1 MRLISASIICIL
13 LFWCCSN
20 SHSPNVAVDEPHNSK
35 FDSFL
40 TQFAQFDGKQ
50 LDESFFR
57 MRKQF
62 PNEKWCPEID
72 KHIYSSCLFDDGLC
86 PPENGFC
93 YRPCYRMERDSIYIV
108 SIKKEK
114 YSYDNNTL
122 VTYDKK
128 GEIID
133 VEIVGVSDNGKV
145 YKIEPSTGER
155 EIVYT
160 QYCFKDVES
169 AYDGDCDVSVYKVT
183 IATDGRINKSL
194 LREDK
199 NVKVTLSFY

>member
-1 MRLISASIICIL
+1 
-13 LFWCCSN
+13 
-20 SHSPNVAVDEPHNSK
+20 
-35 FDSFL
+35 
-40 TQFAQFDGKQ
+40 
-50 LDESFFR
+50 
-57 MRKQF
+57 
-62 PNEKWCPEID
+62 
-72 KHIYSSCLFDDGLC
+72 
-86 PPENGFC
+86 
-93 YRPCYRMERDSIYIV
+93 MERDSIYIV

-194 LREDK
+194 FREDK

>member
-20 SHSPNVAVDEPHNSK
+20 NHSPNVVADEQHNAK

-128 GEIID
+128 GKIID
-133 VEIVGVSDNGKV
+133 FETIGVNDCGKR
-145 YKIEPSTGER
+145 YKIEPPTGER

-183 IATDGRINKSL
+183 IAADGRINKSL

-199 NVKVTLSFY
+199 NVKVTLNFY